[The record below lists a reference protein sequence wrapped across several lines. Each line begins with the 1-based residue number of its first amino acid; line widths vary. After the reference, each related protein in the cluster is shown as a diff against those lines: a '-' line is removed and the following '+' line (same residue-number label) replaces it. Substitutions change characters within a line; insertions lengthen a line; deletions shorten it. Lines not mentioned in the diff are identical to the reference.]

1 MHQVILLYSRQAG
14 GFRPAASTLP
24 TDDPVF
30 AGSQLTIL
38 ADAAYRNQ
46 DAHVGSSFCYARTPD
61 DRGMIL
67 HRFPDGDTDRLSAA
81 THVLIG
87 DKVAAGMALGLA
99 SGWPHW
105 WRGGPW
111 GELYPLD
118 RDHLLEQAQE
128 QLRRQQ
134 HTARSRTIEE
144 ELTRLIVA
152 LVDVGSAPLAITGH
166 THDPALLLIAARD
179 ILRDWASPDW
189 SFSTGE
195 PVQHSGVRI
204 TFLLPDGQP
213 HSDGYADLASYPQHS
228 PQLITI
234 ANLVRA
240 YTNSPDPATWSTLLE
255 KAGINTL
262 DDLLSWA
269 EGFTPTPGT
278 EDLRRTLND
287 NHNQQITALKATAQS
302 AQDALQHEIFELTE
316 QRDGAARAS
325 VTLQKQWTSARNQW
339 TEIREVLE
347 TENQQAAARLAEL
360 EQRALSAEQQN
371 DHLSAENDSLRD
383 DVSRMQDQLVTAPP
397 PASAPAGRA
406 GLIHPDPDATVG
418 TLPGSHTGPFTLPRA
433 AVAQPHVTGDNENGD
448 DHLPVQPLDRLQLIL
463 VGVAY
468 ILLILV
474 AFLSETR

>member
-1 MHQVILLYSRQAG
+1 MTEPAQNPVHQVILLYSRQAG

-87 DKVAAGMALGLA
+87 DKKVAAGMALGLA
-99 SGWPHW
+99 SGWSHW
-105 WRGGPW
+105 WRGGSW

-118 RDHLLEQAQE
+118 RHHLLEQAQE

-204 TFLLPDGQP
+204 TFLLPEGQP

-278 EDLRRTLND
+278 EDLKRTLND

-302 AQDALQHEIFELTE
+302 AQDALQREIAELTRARDE
-316 QRDGAARAS
+316 AVQTNAVLQRQR
-325 VTLQKQWTSARNQW
+325 VSAQNQW
-339 TEIREVLE
+339 TTSHKELE
-347 TENQQAAARLAEL
+347 TKNQQATVWLAAAGEENKRLT
-360 EQRALSAEQQN
+360 
-371 DHLSAENDSLRD
+371 AENDSLRK
-383 DVSRMQDQLVTAPP
+383 DVSRLQDQ
-397 PASAPAGRA
+397 
-406 GLIHPDPDATVG
+406 
-418 TLPGSHTGPFTLPRA
+418 
-433 AVAQPHVTGDNENGD
+433 AVAASPLSDAPSKNTGLEWPDNEDGHD
-448 DHLPVQPLDRLQLIL
+448 LIPVRSADVRNFIL
-463 VGVAY
+463 VSAAL

-474 AFLSETR
+474 SFVGGA

>member
-1 MHQVILLYSRQAG
+1 MTEPAQSPVHQVILLYSRQAG

-24 TDDPVF
+24 ADDPVF

-87 DKVAAGMALGLA
+87 DKVPAGMALGLA

-105 WRGGPW
+105 WRGGPL

-118 RDHLLEQAQE
+118 RHHLLEQAME
-128 QLRRQQ
+128 QLRLRQR
-134 HTARSRTIEE
+134 TARSRTIEE

-152 LVDVGSAPLAITGH
+152 LVDVRSAPLAITGH

-195 PVQHSGVRI
+195 PAQHSGVRI

-213 HSDGYADLASYPQHS
+213 HSDGYADLSRYLPHS
-228 PQLITI
+228 PHLITL

-278 EDLRRTLND
+278 EDLKRTLND
-287 NHNQQITALKATAQS
+287 NHNHQITALKATAQS
-302 AQDALQHEIFELTE
+302 AQDALQREIAELTRARDE
-316 QRDGAARAS
+316 AVQTNAVLRRQRGLCR
-325 VTLQKQWTSARNQW
+325 
-339 TEIREVLE
+339 
-347 TENQQAAARLAEL
+347 
-360 EQRALSAEQQN
+360 
-371 DHLSAENDSLRD
+371 SL
-383 DVSRMQDQLVTAPP
+383 
-397 PASAPAGRA
+397 
-406 GLIHPDPDATVG
+406 
-418 TLPGSHTGPFTLPRA
+418 
-433 AVAQPHVTGDNENGD
+433 
-448 DHLPVQPLDRLQLIL
+448 
-463 VGVAY
+463 
-468 ILLILV
+468 
-474 AFLSETR
+474 